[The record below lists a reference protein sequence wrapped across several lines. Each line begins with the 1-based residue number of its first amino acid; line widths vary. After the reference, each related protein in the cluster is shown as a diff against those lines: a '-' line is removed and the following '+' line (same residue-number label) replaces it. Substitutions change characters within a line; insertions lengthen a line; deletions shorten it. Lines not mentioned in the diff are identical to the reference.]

1 MLWLV
6 LANFGCLEVHSDFVL
21 SVFVQ
26 TALAMRGGGGGG
38 CFCGDV
44 STAEMW
50 FEAAVRR
57 IPGFEMTTS

>member
-6 LANFGCLEVHSDFVL
+6 LANFGCPEVHSDFVL

-26 TALAMRGGGGGG
+26 TALAMRGGGGFLGVSA
-38 CFCGDV
+38 V
-44 STAEMW
+44 STEEMW
-50 FEAAVRR
+50 FEAAVTR

>member
-6 LANFGCLEVHSDFVL
+6 LANFGCPEVHSDFVL

-26 TALAMRGGGGGG
+26 TAFAMRGGFLGVSA
-38 CFCGDV
+38 V
-44 STAEMW
+44 STEEMW
-50 FEAAVRR
+50 FEAAVTR